1 MEDGIIAIDQLY
13 LLRNNTF
20 LKQEANLTNTEYKI
34 LSLAMAKM
42 QKKLLKDYKTWN
54 KDTIKAMSPAME
66 CYLHLDELK
75 QLDIR
80 ENDLVGK
87 NLSKTLNKLK
97 ETDVNF
103 VSYITGGY
111 VFSHLISEFEIKKNG
126 YIRTMM
132 SKQVFMFLLD
142 YNATFDF
149 RHNFP
154 DYEEVKESD
163 PPKEKLITKG
173 YTKMNIGTI
182 DKFKSYYT
190 QVMYA
195 HFKSK
200 LEKEINNNKDVKG
213 FDITYTVDWMRG
225 AFGTISVDAD
235 GEEKMKHKNYA
246 DFRKY
251 VINKAVKEL
260 EGFKYFKIKYTEH
273 CKGKRVDSVTFH
285 VEAGEELEYTNIHK
299 FKEEISKGTEKSE
312 SNIKDVE
319 YTDVKSENISPA
331 SISLTMYEKA
341 GIKIATSTI
350 EGFIRDFGLAYTKAT
365 VNTTINRAK
374 DKTKP
379 KLTAP
384 VRYMQKVLNNLVVEE
399 RIKEKENESTVI
411 EQGQRNYTS
420 NNSKRLKQLKA
431 EGKDVMGFNN
441 VEPREYDYKKLESE
455 LTNWYQS
462 DEDDIQEMDIEKDY
476 NEILRDIKSR
486 EEKDC

>member
-34 LSLAMAKM
+34 LSLTMAKV
-42 QKKLLKDYKTWN
+42 QKKLLEKYKRWDRETV
-54 KDTIKAMSPAME
+54 KAMPPAME

-87 NLSKTLNKLK
+87 NLSKTLNKLNK
-97 ETDVNF
+97 TEVNF

-111 VFSHLISEFEIKKNG
+111 VFSHLISEFEVKKNG
-126 YIRTMM
+126 YIRAMM

-154 DYEEVKESD
+154 DCEEVKASD

-200 LEKEINNNKDVKG
+200 LEKEISNNKDVKG

-225 AFGTISVDAD
+225 AFGTISIDSKGV
-235 GEEKMKHKNYA
+235 EKVKYKRYLDFKKN
-246 DFRKY
+246 
-251 VINKAVKEL
+251 VINRAIQEL
-260 EGFKYFKIKYTEH
+260 ENVKYFKIKYTEKY
-273 CKGKRVDSVTFH
+273 KGKKVDSVTFH
-285 VEAGEELEYTNIHK
+285 VEPGEELEYTNIHK
-299 FKEEISKGTEKSE
+299 FKEEISKGTEESE

-319 YTDVKSENISPA
+319 YTEVKSEDNTPA
-331 SISLTMYEKA
+331 SISLAMYEKV

-399 RIKEKENESTVI
+399 RIKEKENEGTII
-411 EQGQRNYTS
+411 EQRNYTS

-431 EGKDVMGFNN
+431 NGLDVMGFNN
-441 VEPREYDYKKLESE
+441 FEPREYDYKKLESE
-455 LTNWYQS
+455 LTSWYQS
-462 DEDDIQEMDIEKDY
+462 DEDDIQEMDVNKDY
-476 NEILRDIKSR
+476 NEILKDIKSR
-486 EEKDC
+486 EEKDCP